1 MLVTNKDKRTKKYD
15 SKRDAARRIRRSP
28 VEPAEIHIRR
38 TPKRHNQNVC
48 PVCGK
53 AIERTAS
60 GGRRKHSCKHCGA
73 CLNRDLT
80 CASCG
85 TNRVWQGKGGAAC
98 WGCGATYR
106 RSVK

>member
-1 MLVTNKDKRTKKYD
+1 MLVTNKDKRSKKYE

-28 VEPAEIHIRR
+28 VEPAETQGRS
-38 TPKRHNQNVC
+38 PERHNQNDC

-53 AIERTAS
+53 AIDRTAS

-73 CLNRDLT
+73 RLNRDFI

-85 TNRVWQGKGGAAC
+85 TTRVWQGKRGTGC
-98 WGCGATYR
+98 QGCGAAYKR
-106 RSVK
+106 AAK